1 MTMMTTMNMAM
12 PRWSAGGVL
21 LYVDFFFLSFFIF
34 LSFFFLAFH
43 FVQLRYDFIHIDIYI
58 YPDLT

>member
-1 MTMMTTMNMAM
+1 M
-12 PRWSAGGVL
+12 L
-21 LYVDFFFLSFFIF
+21 IFFFFLSFFIF